1 MDYTV
6 IYSKRKTLSLS
17 IKLDLTVLVKAP
29 HTLTDAEIEKFVQS
43 HALWI
48 ENARKRQASRNE
60 REASLTE
67 KRIHELRALA
77 EADLPRRVEYFAA
90 KMGVQPTSMKITS
103 AKTRFG
109 SCSGTNS
116 ICFSWRLMQ
125 YPAEAIDYVVV
136 HELAHIKVKNHS
148 PAFYAVVASVLPD
161 YKQREKL
168 LKEKWT
174 QKNAWKTDICIS
186 RMTAICLQSKQNI

>member
-6 IYSKRKTLSLS
+6 IYEKRKTLSLS
-17 IKLDLTVLVKAP
+17 VQPDLTVLVKAP
-29 HTLTDAEIEKFVQS
+29 NTLSEAEIDNFVQS

-48 ENARKRQASRNE
+48 EKARKRQSVRNE
-60 REASLTE
+60 REATLTE

-77 EADLPRRVEYFAA
+77 ETELPRRVEYFAEI
-90 KMGVQPTSMKITS
+90 MGVQPTSVKITS

-109 SCSGTNS
+109 SCSGTNG

-125 YPAEAIDYVVV
+125 YPTEAIDYVVV
-136 HELAHIKVKNHS
+136 HELAHIRIKNHS
-148 PAFYAVVASVLPD
+148 PAFYAAVASILPD

-168 LKEKWT
+168 L
-174 QKNAWKTDICIS
+174 
-186 RMTAICLQSKQNI
+186 R

>member
-1 MDYTV
+1 MDFTV

-17 IKLDLTVLVKAP
+17 IKPDLTVLVKAP
-29 HTLTDAEIEKFVQS
+29 HTLSDAEIEKFVQS

-77 EADLPRRVEYFAA
+77 EAELPRRVEYFAA

-168 LKEKWT
+168 LKEK
-174 QKNAWKTDICIS
+174 
-186 RMTAICLQSKQNI
+186 